1 MYELADDGEGVK
13 EVPIPKSV
21 KKAGVIPEGYS
32 VGAYLLQFMTAI
44 TELMVGVWTGAS
56 DFVVDPATI
65 VKSLAKQG
73 LVTEGYVRPFFRGLQ
88 DS

>member
-32 VGAYLLQFMTAI
+32 VGAYSYNLFY
-44 TELMVGVWTGAS
+44 
-56 DFVVDPATI
+56 
-65 VKSLAKQG
+65 
-73 LVTEGYVRPFFRGLQ
+73 EGFN
-88 DS
+88 